1 MDINNF
7 IGSSTDGAS
16 NMRGEYNGFSAWLK
30 KKVPEQIHVW
40 CHVNVLNLVMSDT
53 TKKCIESVSFFG
65 LLNAIAVFVRESY
78 LRMNKWETTS
88 KFKFISVIGETRW
101 WAKDRCVSKIFGSY
115 NNPKDSL
122 FVDII
127 QTLHEIYI
135 TDTFVPDVRF
145 KAKTYID
152 ALLKYETI
160 VMSQIYL

>member
-1 MDINNF
+1 
-7 IGSSTDGAS
+7 
-16 NMRGEYNGFSAWLK
+16 
-30 KKVPEQIHVW
+30 
-40 CHVNVLNLVMSDT
+40 MSDT
-53 TKKCIESVSFFG
+53 TKNIESVSFFG
-65 LLNAIAVFVRESY
+65 LMNAIAVFVCESY

-101 WAKDRCVSKIFGSY
+101 WVKDRCAVSKIFGSY

-135 TDTFVPDVRF
+135 TDTFVQDVRF

-152 ALLKYETI
+152 ALLKFETI
-160 VMSQIYL
+160 VMSQIYLQIFASTTSLSL